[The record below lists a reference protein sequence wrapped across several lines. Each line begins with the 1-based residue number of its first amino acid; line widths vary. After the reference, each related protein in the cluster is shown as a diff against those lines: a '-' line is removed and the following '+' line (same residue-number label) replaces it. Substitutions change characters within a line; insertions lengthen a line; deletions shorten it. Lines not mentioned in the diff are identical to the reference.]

1 MNNIPEIYR
10 LAIKAKHPNAQNLR
24 TPAVCGSQQNVIFA
38 DIDNKTIVFK
48 FGTEDII
55 KKKLIIKVT

>member
-10 LAIKAKHPNAQNLR
+10 LAIKATHPNAQNLR

-38 DIDNKTIVFK
+38 DIEIRHRRYYQEKRCYQ
-48 FGTEDII
+48 
-55 KKKLIIKVT
+55 